1 MLGRNKVGR
10 NLFGR
15 RHKNREKPPCMCQ
28 AFATAGKEYK
38 VIEED
43 AKVSVIIPYDEV
55 AERAIAVLQGTYT
68 TVAEQKNAL
77 RILQQYSVGISES
90 LYKNL
95 GRAIHKI
102 ETVAINILSID
113 YYDRKEG
120 VLEEPRNRL
129 LIY

>member
-1 MLGRNKVGR
+1 
-10 NLFGR
+10 
-15 RHKNREKPPCMCQ
+15 MCQ